1 MKPSPSRWRSKPA
14 MLICGLLL
22 GLSAMGLYGLTQH
35 YQLGL
40 NASHSL
46 PTHLYLI
53 ERGHPPTRGELIA
66 FRWNGGGPYRA
77 GTTFI
82 KQVSGIGGDA
92 VEHHGKTV
100 QVNGLHIG
108 QIKPLGRDGRRLAPG
123 PTGTVPPGHWFVSTP
138 HPDSLDSRYALTG
151 WVTPDQLIG
160 RAHVLF

>member
-1 MKPSPSRWRSKPA
+1 MKPSQNRFNPVILAW
-14 MLICGLLL
+14 GLLL
-22 GLSAMGLYGLTQH
+22 SLSAMGLHRLTQH

-46 PTHLYLI
+46 PGNLYLI
-53 ERGHPPTRGELIA
+53 ERGHLPKRGELIA
-66 FRWNGGGPYRA
+66 FRWNGGGPYPA

-92 VEHHGKTV
+92 VERHGMTV
-100 QVNGLHIG
+100 QVNGLPIG
-108 QIKPLGRDGRRLAPG
+108 PIKPLGRDGRRLAPG